1 MGKLTD
7 VAVKAAAPGEKVRR
21 MTDGEA
27 GLYLVVLPD
36 GGKGWRIDYTKPD
49 GRRTTASL
57 GTYPLVSLREAR
69 AAAYEMRAAIKK
81 GRDPIAEKRAEQ
93 ETRKAEHERAAI
105 LRAGGVLPGTFEHA
119 AGMYFEKMRGGWS
132 VKYYE
137 QARAKV
143 DKYLLPSLGKRRL
156 DDIEVSEVYA
166 ALRVPAE
173 AGRVETAKRT
183 LQHTRAIFEH
193 ARDTGAMKG
202 APPCPSARSLP
213 SKRVESHASITDPA
227 RFGQLLADLEA
238 VPAEPQTRAALMLAP
253 LLMLRPGELR
263 QLEWSEVDMS
273 AWLLDI
279 ALSKQSTLID
289 EASRKR
295 HLVPLSRQ
303 ARAILEG
310 IRPMTGGGRFVFP
323 QTRKKDEPLSEAAF
337 NNRIRAAGYCTQ
349 TEHTVHG
356 FRASALTMIKER
368 LGLDGDQAEMQL
380 GHTVKNPLGNAYD
393 RTQWLEERTDM
404 MQRWADYCDALKA
417 GKTPAEAAD
426 VALSAP
432 SVAQGLQR
440 RRQVLQT
447 ATEAPQSNR
456 EASALS
462 DHGRQTTKRL
472 KKGRMGVRLRKSTR
486 SAQENESKASPPLER
501 PPWELIE
508 ESQDDAWEHDDT
520 PPWEAFE

>member
-7 VAVKAAAPGEKVRR
+7 VAVKAATPGEKVRR

-166 ALRVPAE
+166 AVRVPAE

-263 QLEWSEVDMS
+263 QLKWSDVDMDG
-273 AWLLDI
+273 WMLDI
-279 ALSKQSTLID
+279 ALSKQETLTD
-289 EASRKR
+289 EARVRR

-310 IRPMTGGGRFVFP
+310 IRPMTGGGRWVFP
-323 QTRKKDEPLSEAAF
+323 QSRKKEAALSEAAL

-432 SVAQGLQR
+432 SVVQGLQR

-456 EASALS
+456 EAVALS
-462 DHGRQTTKRL
+462 DHDRQTTKRM
-472 KKGRMGVRLRKSTR
+472 KKGRIGVRLRKSTR
-486 SAQENESKASPPLER
+486 PAQEHTVSPPLER

-508 ESQDDAWEHDDT
+508 GSQDDDT
-520 PPWEAFE
+520 PPWEALE

>member
-1 MGKLTD
+1 MGRLTD
-7 VAVKAAAPGEKVRR
+7 VAVKAATPGDKVRR
-21 MTDGEA
+21 MSDGEA

-36 GGKGWRIDYTKPD
+36 GGKGWRIDYTRPD

-57 GTYPLVSLREAR
+57 GTYPLVSLKEAR

-81 GRDPIAEKRAEQ
+81 GRDPIAEKKAEQ
-93 ETRKAEHERAAI
+93 EARKAEHERAAI
-105 LRAGGVLPGTFEHA
+105 VRAGGVLPGTFEHA

-132 VKYYE
+132 VDYYE

-143 DKYLLPSLGKRRL
+143 DKYLMPSIGKKRL

-173 AGRVETAKRT
+173 AGRVETAKRA

-193 ARDTGAMKG
+193 ARDTGSMKG
-202 APPCPSARSLP
+202 APPCPSQRALP
-213 SKRVESHASITDPA
+213 SKRVESHASITDPV
-227 RFGQLLADLEA
+227 RFGRLLADIEA

-289 EASRKR
+289 DASRKR

-303 ARAILEG
+303 ARAIHEG
-310 IRPMTGGGRFVFP
+310 LRPMTGGGRVVFP
-323 QTRKKDEPLSEAAF
+323 QSRKKDAALSEAAL

-368 LGLDGDQAEMQL
+368 LGLDGDHAEMQL
-380 GHTVKNPLGNAYD
+380 GHTVKNPLGTAYD
-393 RTQWLEERTDM
+393 RVQWLDERTDM

-432 SVAQGLQR
+432 SVVQGYQR
-440 RRQVLQT
+440 RKDALKAARMT
-447 ATEAPQSNR
+447 ADATQDDRETMTPSEAIK
-456 EASALS
+456 
-462 DHGRQTTKRL
+462 TTARRL
-472 KKGRMGVRLRKSTR
+472 KGRLGVRVRKAR
-486 SAQENESKASPPLER
+486 ADAGR
-501 PPWELIE
+501 P
-508 ESQDDAWEHDDT
+508 DVDT
-520 PPWEAFE
+520 PPWEVLE